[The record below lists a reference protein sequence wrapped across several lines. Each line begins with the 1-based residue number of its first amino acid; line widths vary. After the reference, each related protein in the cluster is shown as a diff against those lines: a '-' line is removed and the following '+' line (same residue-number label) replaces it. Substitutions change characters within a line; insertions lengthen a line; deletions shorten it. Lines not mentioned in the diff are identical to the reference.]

1 MASRSELVQMMEELG
16 LDYKGLKIN
25 QMAQAVREE
34 ADRLWADK
42 PFKIS
47 GDGLSDT
54 LKHFLVYEFD
64 YVFKDRDGKIIKEKA

>member
-1 MASRSELVQMMEELG
+1 MASRPELVQMMGELG
-16 LDYKGLKIN
+16 LDHEGLKIN

-42 PFKIS
+42 PFKVS

-54 LKHFLVYEFD
+54 LRKFLVHEYDF
-64 YVFKDRDGKIIKEKA
+64 VFKDKDGKIIFI